1 MTSLFH
7 DVQFPPDIAYG
18 AAGGPGYSTS
28 VVTTVAG
35 HEKRN
40 ANWATARGRWN
51 VAHGLKNREQV
62 ASLIAFF
69 RARKGRAY
77 GFRFKD
83 WTDYQAVGEAIGT
96 GDGTTTTFQLVKR
109 YVSGGVAETRTIT
122 KPVAG
127 TVGVY
132 LDGVATGVRLERGH
146 GDRHR
151 HLHIGTRQRRRHYRR
166 LRVRRARPVRH
177 RSDGD
182 HHRDLRARPLG
193 PDPDRRDP
201 HLNLR

>member
-1 MTSLFH
+1 MTSFFH

-28 VVTTVAG
+28 VVTTVSG

-40 ANWATARGRWN
+40 ANWAMARGRWN

-83 WTDYQAVGEAIGT
+83 WTDYRAVGEAIGT
-96 GDGTTTTFQLVKR
+96 GDGTTTTFQLVKHYAR
-109 YVSGGVAETRTIT
+109 AASPRRGRSPSRSPARSRSISTASHRRPAGAWTRRPGIVTFTSAPGSGVVITADFEFDVPARFDTDQMEITIETYELGRWGQIPIVEIRT
-122 KPVAG
+122 
-127 TVGVY
+127 
-132 LDGVATGVRLERGH
+132 
-146 GDRHR
+146 
-151 HLHIGTRQRRRHYRR
+151 
-166 LRVRRARPVRH
+166 
-177 RSDGD
+177 
-182 HHRDLRARPLG
+182 
-193 PDPDRRDP
+193 
-201 HLNLR
+201 